1 MMERCLEVKLRGS
14 SRDRPSYLP
23 DLFFVLFLALTI
35 FLLPSPLACQ
45 RDFPKKSPPRAVKGV
60 LDLRKW
66 DLKKDGP
73 VDLSG
78 EYAFYWMQHLEPKD
92 FSQTTPP
99 EKTGF
104 IQVPGYW
111 GSFRLKGKGLPGEG
125 YATYRLKILL
135 AAPMES
141 LALRFTTMGTAFT
154 AYVNGKKVASAGVP
168 GTDRSTTKPQYIPQV
183 ADFSLGEK
191 EIDFLL
197 HVSNFHHRRAGAWEA
212 IKLGTETDIRR
223 LSERRVAFD
232 LFLFGSIFIIG
243 MYHLGLFI
251 LRRKDRSPLY
261 FSIFCFLITIRI
273 LTIEERYLI
282 HLLPK
287 MNWEFLVKLEYMS
300 FYLAIPVFALFMRS
314 LFHDFSKRFL
324 ILITLAA
331 GALSGIVLVTP
342 TRVFSHTLPISHALI
357 LLTAG
362 YGFYVLILSWIH
374 KSEGAVV
381 FLIGFIILSLTAIN
395 DVLHV
400 EKIIQT
406 GYYAPLGLLAFIFSQ
421 AFLLSLRFSRA
432 HSTVEIQQEELR
444 DTLEAYKKEVTDRVL
459 AEQALSES
467 EEKYRTILYSI
478 EDGYYEVDLEGKM
491 TFFNDSLCRM
501 VGYSKDELL
510 GMGYQHLMNEET
522 AKNVFENF
530 NEVYRTGKAAK
541 AFGWELIRKDGTRRF
556 VENSVSLIRDPD
568 GQPVGFRGI
577 ARDITERKEAEER
590 AKYQQQQLMQASKMV
605 ALGTLVS
612 GVAHEINNPNNFV
625 MLNTPILSEA
635 WQNALPILEDY
646 YRENG
651 DFVLGGMKYSE
662 IRDNISG
669 LFSGILEGSKRI
681 KQIVDDLK
689 SYVREESSDLTQ
701 PVDVNAVMESAV
713 SLVSNMI
720 KKATNQFSLVLADDL
735 PTLKGNS
742 QRLEQVM
749 VNLIQNA
756 CQAIA
761 DNRRGI
767 RGSTQFDREK
777 DCIVVTVEDEGM
789 GIPPEILPH
798 IRDPFFTTRHDK
810 GGVGLGL
817 SISSRIVEE
826 HGGTMEF
833 TSEPGKGTTV
843 SVLLP
848 AHRADP
854 MEKGQG
860 E

>member
-1 MMERCLEVKLRGS
+1 MQRRLEVNLRGP

-23 DLFFVLFLALTI
+23 HLFFALFLALTI
-35 FLLPSPLACQ
+35 LVLSPPIACQ
-45 RDFPKKSPPRAVKGV
+45 SDYPKKSPPRAVKGV
-60 LDLRKW
+60 LDLRDW
-66 DLKKDGP
+66 DLKNDGP

-78 EYAFYWMQHLEPKD
+78 EYAFYWMQHLVPED

-111 GSFRLKGKGLPGEG
+111 GSFKLKGKGLPGEG
-125 YATYRLKILL
+125 YATYRLRILL
-135 AAPMES
+135 TAPMES
-141 LALRFTTMGTAFT
+141 LALKFTAMGTAFT

-168 GTDRSTTKPQYIPQV
+168 GTDRATTKPQFIPQV
-183 ADFSLGEK
+183 ADFALGQK
-191 EIDFLL
+191 EMDLL
-197 HVSNFHHRRAGAWEA
+197 LQVSNFHHRRAGAWEA
-212 IKLGTETDIRR
+212 IKLGTETDIRN

-243 MYHLGLFI
+243 MYHVGLFI

-261 FSIFCFLITIRI
+261 FSIFCFLITVRI
-273 LTIEERYLI
+273 LTIEERYLV
-282 HLLPK
+282 HLFPK
-287 MNWEFLVKLEYMS
+287 LNWEFMVKLEYMS

-314 LFHDFSKRFL
+314 LFQDFSKRFL
-324 ILITLAA
+324 FLITLAA
-331 GALSGIVLVTP
+331 GALSGIVLITP
-342 TRVFSHTLPISHALI
+342 TRIFSQTLPMCHALI
-357 LLTAG
+357 LLTAV
-362 YGFYVLILSWIH
+362 YGFYVLILSWTH

-406 GYYAPLGLLAFIFSQ
+406 GFYAPLGLLAFIFSQ

-432 HSTVEIQQEELR
+432 HSTVETQQKELR
-444 DTLEAYKKEVTDRVL
+444 DTLEAYKKEVSDRVL
-459 AEQALSES
+459 AEQALCES
-467 EEKYRTILYSI
+467 EEKYRNILHSI
-478 EDGYYEVDLEGKM
+478 EDGYLEVDLEGKL

-501 VGYSKDELL
+501 VGYSRDELM
-510 GMGYQHLMNEET
+510 GMGYQHLMTEET
-522 AKNVFENF
+522 ANNVFETF

-541 AFGWELIRKDGTRRF
+541 AFGWELIRKDGARRYA
-556 VENSVSLIRDPD
+556 ENSVSLIRDSE
-568 GQPVGFRGI
+568 GRPVGFRGI
-577 ARDITERKEAEER
+577 ARDITERKEAEEQ
-590 AKYQQQQLMQASKMV
+590 AKYHQQQLMQASKMV

-612 GVAHEINNPNNFV
+612 GVAHEINNPNNFI

-662 IRDNISG
+662 IRENIPS
-669 LFSGILEGSKRI
+669 LFSGIIDGSKQI

-689 SYVREESSDLTQ
+689 NYVREESADLTQ
-701 PVDVNAVMESAV
+701 PVDVNAVLESAV

-720 KKATNQFSLVLADDL
+720 KKATNHFSMALADNL
-735 PTLKGNS
+735 PTLRGNF

-749 VNLIQNA
+749 INLIQNA
-756 CQAIA
+756 CQAIP

-767 RGSTQFDREK
+767 KVSTRSDREK
-777 DCIVVTVEDEGM
+777 GCIVITVEDEGT
-789 GIPPEILPH
+789 GIPLEILPH
-798 IRDPFFTTRHDK
+798 IRDPFFTTRHEK

-817 SISSRIVEE
+817 SISARIVEE
-826 HGGTMEF
+826 HGGTMDF

-843 SVLLP
+843 EIVLPVDCAKPL
-848 AHRADP
+848 
-854 MEKGQG
+854 EKGNR
-860 E
+860 

>member
-1 MMERCLEVKLRGS
+1 MERRLEVNLRGAS
-14 SRDRPSYLP
+14 PGRPRYLP
-23 DLFFVLFLALTI
+23 DLFSALFLAFTI
-35 FLLPSPLACQ
+35 LLLSSPAACQ

-60 LDLRKW
+60 LDLRDW

-111 GSFRLKGKGLPGEG
+111 GSFKLKGKGLPGEG
-125 YATYRLKILL
+125 YATYGLRILL
-135 AAPMES
+135 TSPMES
-141 LALRFTTMGTAFT
+141 LSLKFTTMGTAFT
-154 AYVNGKKVASAGVP
+154 AYVNGKEVASAGVP
-168 GTDRSTTKPQYIPQV
+168 GTDRASTKPQFAPQV
-183 ADFSLGEK
+183 ADFALGDK
-191 EIDFLL
+191 EMDLL
-197 HVSNFHHRRAGAWEA
+197 LQVSNFHHRRAGAWEA
-212 IKLGTETDIRR
+212 IKLGTETDIRN
-223 LSERRVAFD
+223 LSERRVAFS

-243 MYHLGLFI
+243 MYHVGLFI

-282 HLLPK
+282 HLFPN
-287 MNWEFLVKLEYMS
+287 MSWEFVVKLEYMS

-314 LFHDFSKRFL
+314 LFQDFSKRFL

-331 GALSGIVLVTP
+331 GALSGIVLFTP
-342 TRVFSHTLPISHALI
+342 TRIFSHTLPICHALI
-357 LLTAG
+357 LLTAV

-374 KSEGAVV
+374 RSEGAGV
-381 FLIGFIILSLTAIN
+381 FLIGFIILSLTAVN

-406 GYYAPLGLLAFIFSQ
+406 GFYAPLGLLAFIFSQ
-421 AFLLSLRFSRA
+421 AFLISLRSSRA
-432 HSTVEIQQEELR
+432 HSTVETQQMELR
-444 DTLEAYKKEVTDRVL
+444 DTLEAYKKEVSDRVL
-459 AEQALSES
+459 AEQALCES

-478 EDGYYEVDLEGKM
+478 EDGYYEVDLEGKL

-501 VGYSKDELL
+501 VGYPRDELM
-510 GMGYQHLMNEET
+510 GMGYQHLMKEET
-522 AKNVFENF
+522 ANNVFETF

-556 VENSVSLIRDPD
+556 VENSVSLIRDLE
-568 GQPVGFRGI
+568 GQPIGFRGI
-577 ARDITERKEAEER
+577 ARDISERKEAEEQ
-590 AKYQQQQLMQASKMV
+590 AKYHQQQLMQASKMV

-612 GVAHEINNPNNFV
+612 GVAHEINNPNNFI

-635 WQNALPILEDY
+635 WENALPILEDY

-662 IRDNISG
+662 IRENIPG
-669 LFSGILEGSKRI
+669 LFSGILDGSKRI

-689 SYVREESSDLTQ
+689 NYVREERSDLTQ
-701 PVDVNAVMESAV
+701 PVDVNAVLESAV

-720 KKATNQFSLVLADDL
+720 KKATNHFSTDLADNL
-735 PTLKGNS
+735 PTLRGNF

-749 VNLIQNA
+749 INLLQNA
-756 CQAIA
+756 CQAIP

-767 RGSTQFDREK
+767 RVSTRFDRSRG
-777 DCIVVTVEDEGM
+777 CIVVTVEDEGT
-789 GIPPEILPH
+789 GIPLEILPH

-826 HGGTMEF
+826 HGGTMDF

-848 AHRADP
+848 AHRTHP